1 MGKLRTRVG
10 LGAAVVGLGLALGA
24 PAFADGG
31 SFRINSPQSGSTI
44 SSTPTI
50 QGMGRPGARVAVEAI
65 NQQQQHR
72 DSYGPQGNA
81 PQGNGPQGNAP
92 QGNGPQ
98 GNAPQGNGPQG
109 NSPQG
114 NYPQGNNPQ
123 GNEAAGRCNTTVAQN
138 GWWSCSISPALR
150 SGRYKVVARQSLPG
164 TDNEVASV
172 DNLLVP
178 GGNLPVTPGPDPVP
192 VVAGGLVLLA
202 GGAVVVAMTR
212 ARRRARHAA

>member
-10 LGAAVVGLGLALGA
+10 LGAAVIGLGLALGA

-65 NQQQQHR
+65 NQNQQHR
-72 DSYGPQGNA
+72 DSYGPQGNG

-98 GNAPQGNGPQG
+98 GN
-109 NSPQG
+109 
-114 NYPQGNNPQ
+114 YPQGNNQ
-123 GNEAAGRCNTTVAQN
+123 GNEAAGTCNTTVAQN
-138 GWWSCSISPALR
+138 GFWSCTISPALR
-150 SGRYKVVARQSLPG
+150 SGRYRVIARQSLPG
-164 TDNEVASV
+164 ADNEVASV

>member
-10 LGAAVVGLGLALGA
+10 LGAAVIGLGLALGA

-44 SSTPTI
+44 SSTPTVS
-50 QGMGRPGARVAVEAI
+50 GMGRPGARVAVEAI
-65 NQQQQHR
+65 NQQQQQHR
-72 DSYGPQGNA
+72 DSYGPQGNS
-81 PQGNGPQGNAP
+81 PQGNGPQGN
-92 QGNGPQ
+92 GPQ
-98 GNAPQGNGPQG
+98 GNSPQG

-123 GNEAAGRCNTTVAQN
+123 GNEAAGTCNTTVAQN
-138 GWWSCSISPALR
+138 GWWSCTISPALR
-150 SGRYKVVARQSLPG
+150 SGRYRVIARQSLPG

-212 ARRRARHAA
+212 SRRRARHAA

>member
-1 MGKLRTRVG
+1 
-10 LGAAVVGLGLALGA
+10 
-24 PAFADGG
+24 
-31 SFRINSPQSGSTI
+31 
-44 SSTPTI
+44 
-50 QGMGRPGARVAVEAI
+50 MGRPGARVAVEAI
-65 NQQQQHR
+65 NQNQQHR
-72 DSYGPQGNA
+72 DSYGPQGNG

-98 GNAPQGNGPQG
+98 GN
-109 NSPQG
+109 
-114 NYPQGNNPQ
+114 YPQGNNQ
-123 GNEAAGRCNTTVAQN
+123 GNEAAGTCNTTVAQN
-138 GWWSCSISPALR
+138 GFWSCTISPALR
-150 SGRYKVVARQSLPG
+150 SGRYRVIARQSLPG
-164 TDNEVASV
+164 ADNEVASV